1 MKDTRTE
8 IIRLGDKLIREQ
20 GYNGFSFADISK
32 VLGIRNASIHYYF
45 PTKTDLGIAVVKRQ
59 HEELNRIIG
68 NAGKWDPVKQ
78 LNRFLDMYN
87 LLHNEA
93 QVCIVG
99 SLATDLNTIEKP
111 VKKELKL
118 LADDILL
125 WMKAILEEGKKQ
137 GIFHY
142 KISTRAKALMVISN
156 IMAGLQLSRITEP
169 GDFDLIRNSIIKELK
184 TGS

>member
-1 MKDTRTE
+1 M
-8 IIRLGDKLIREQ
+8 GDKLIREQ
-20 GYNGFSFADISK
+20 GYNGFSFTDISK

-59 HEELNRIIG
+59 HEELNQIVR
-68 NAGKWDPVKQ
+68 NSAKSDPVKQ
-78 LNRFLDMYN
+78 LSRFMDMYN
-87 LLHNEA
+87 TLHNDG

-111 VKKELKL
+111 VRKELKF

-125 WMKAILEEGKKQ
+125 WMKTILEEGKKQ

-142 KISTRAKALMVISN
+142 KISSRAKALLIISN
-156 IMAGLQLSRITEP
+156 IMAALQLSRITDP